1 MLPQKSARTVTP
13 VAEYAP
19 ASFAPAWLLML
30 IVAAALSIPVVAHSQ
45 ALTTLYNFQGPS
57 ADGQE
62 PCALTSGPNGTL
74 FGVTY
79 FGGAFNFGT
88 VFNVDASGHETV
100 LHSFTDGK
108 DGENPCSRLSTGS
121 GGTLYGTTIY
131 GAKENGTVFQIQG
144 DHLNA
149 AYDFPGGPLGSFPSS
164 VVEGPDGALY
174 GTTSQGGGTQC
185 PGGCGTIF
193 KLDLLGHETVLH
205 TFQGLDGAFPAAGV
219 ICDKRGNLY
228 GTTESGGATAGNN
241 SCPDGCGTV
250 FKLAASGKFTTLHK
264 FTGGSSD
271 GWFVATGPVVD
282 PEGNLYGT
290 TSGGGAYNAGT
301 IYEITAAGEAKILYS
316 FAGAPDGAVP
326 EQITRAA
333 NGNLFGVTD
342 EGGSLECT
350 VGVSG
355 CGTVFELDA
364 TGAETVLYRFN
375 GIVDGAAPV
384 GPVVLDS
391 RGNIYGTT
399 AEGIKGACSVFSLGC
414 GTVWKLALGAADTP

>member
-1 MLPQKSARTVTP
+1 MWRRFSGPFRTESTSALVVLVTAAILFIVP
-13 VAEYAP
+13 VAG
-19 ASFAPAWLLML
+19 
-30 IVAAALSIPVVAHSQ
+30 SQ
-45 ALTTLYNFQGPS
+45 TLTTLYTLQGGP
-57 ADGQE
+57 ADGEE
-62 PCALTSGPNGTL
+62 PCAITAGPDGAL
-74 FGVTY
+74 FGTTY
-79 FGGAFNFGT
+79 FGGAENFGT
-88 VFNVDASGHETV
+88 AFKIDAGGHDTV
-100 LHSFTDGK
+100 LHSFTNGR
-108 DGENPCSRLSTGS
+108 DGENPCSRLATGS

-131 GAKENGTVFQIQG
+131 GGKENGTVFQIRG

-149 AYDFPGGPLGSFPSS
+149 AYDFPGGPLGSFPSG
-164 VVEGPDGALY
+164 VVEGPGGALY
-174 GTTSQGGGTQC
+174 GTTSQGGGGKC

-193 KLDLLGHETVLH
+193 RLDLLGHETVLH
-205 TFQGLDGAFPAAGV
+205 TFQGPDGAFPAAGV
-219 ICDKRGNLY
+219 TFDKQGNLY
-228 GTTESGGATAGNN
+228 GTTESGGAYGGNN

-264 FTGGSSD
+264 FAGGIAD
-271 GWFVATGPVVD
+271 GWFVATAPVVD

-301 IYEITAAGEAKILYS
+301 IYEITVAGDENILYS
-316 FAGAPDGAVP
+316 FEGAPDGAVP

-350 VGVSG
+350 EGVSG

-364 TGAETVLYRFN
+364 TGTETVLYRFN

-391 RGNIYGTT
+391 HGNIYGAT
-399 AEGIKGACSVFSLGC
+399 AEGIKGGCSVFSLGC
-414 GTVWKLALGAADTP
+414 GTVWKLALGPEHTP